1 MALPRPLAGCG
12 GGPLC
17 WAALHPVI
25 LHPTPENPLPP
36 GAECVELLTQDQV
49 RLRAMRV
56 LPQGGSRGT
65 FVIIGG
71 RGDYLER
78 YFETTRELTARGFA
92 VAGVD
97 LRGQGGSQRP
107 ASDPYRD
114 RLESFDGFEEDVRTL
129 MEGLVLPS
137 CPAPYFAL
145 GHSTGAH
152 VWLRVLQTRHW
163 VSAAVLVSPLV
174 DVIYGAW
181 PKSLVALLVN
191 GAALAR
197 RGHWFLP
204 GVRKKPMGRA
214 DFPGNPLTSDRRRWN
229 RDSSTLEVAPH
240 LGLGGPTFGW
250 LRAARKSLRGVA
262 RMKKPLASVLI
273 VAAGNDQ
280 VVSNQG
286 TRLLARKVPGL
297 ALTFIPGAQHEIL
310 GECDEVRRQ
319 FFAALD
325 SFISQ

>member
-1 MALPRPLAGCG
+1 M
-12 GGPLC
+12 
-17 WAALHPVI
+17 I

-36 GAECVELLTQDQV
+36 GAECVELVTKDKV
-49 RLRAMRV
+49 SLRAMRAM
-56 LPQGGSRGT
+56 PPGEARGT
-65 FVIIGG
+65 FVILGG

-78 YFETTRELTARGFA
+78 YFETTRDLMARGFA

-97 LRGQGGSQRP
+97 LRGQGGSGRP

-114 RLESFDGFEEDVRTL
+114 RLESFDGFDEDVRTL
-129 MEGLVLPS
+129 MEGMVLTS

-152 VWLRVLQTRHW
+152 VWLRVLQANHW
-163 VSAAVLVSPLV
+163 FSAAVLVSPLV

-181 PKSLVALLVN
+181 PRSLVALLVN

-197 RGHWFLP
+197 RGSWFLP
-204 GVRKKPMGRA
+204 GVRKKPMGRS
-214 DFPGNPLTSDRRRWN
+214 DFAGNPLTSDRRRWN

-250 LRAARKSLRGVA
+250 LKAARRSLKGVA
-262 RMKKPLASVLI
+262 RMKRPLASVLI

-280 VVSNQG
+280 VVSNEG
-286 TRLLARKVPGL
+286 TRRLARKMPGV
-297 ALTFIPGAQHEIL
+297 ALTFIPDAQHEIL
-310 GECDEVRRQ
+310 GERDEVRRQ

-325 SFISQ
+325 SFISP